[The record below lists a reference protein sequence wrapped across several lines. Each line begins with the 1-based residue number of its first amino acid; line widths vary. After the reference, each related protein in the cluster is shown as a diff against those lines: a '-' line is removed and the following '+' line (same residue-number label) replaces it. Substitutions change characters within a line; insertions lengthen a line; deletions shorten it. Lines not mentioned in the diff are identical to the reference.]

1 MARVLPWRSLAF
13 RLALS
18 YGSMLVL
25 TVAVVL
31 AVFYVQIVG
40 VLRNRLDQYATT
52 QLKRLQ
58 DYAAVHGVS
67 ALHGEVDH
75 LLRDGINTDTEIIL
89 LLTPEGKTIIGNAD
103 IVPARRLTQLGMREL
118 TVQRMGR
125 QVVGRVQ
132 AVLLPDGNYLVV
144 GSDMQAQASI
154 EDLFARASGLVVLIA
169 LLMAVVGAVSFRRLV
184 DARASGI
191 RSTMARVAAGDL
203 AQRIPVQRQEKDE
216 FALLSRDINSM
227 LERLQQL
234 MDGVRHV
241 SNTIAHNLRTPMTR
255 ILLRLR
261 AAEHAGEADQ
271 RATLRL
277 VADEVAEL
285 GVVFDKLLAIAEVE
299 SGALRQAFTA
309 VDVAALLVELHE
321 LYEPLVQ
328 EQGGSMAL
336 QLPAP
341 EPRSPQSQQG
351 PCLALG
357 DTNLLASALAN
368 VVENAIKYGAR
379 DGAGPRI
386 VLQARRVPA
395 ADDEAAAR
403 VEIVVQD
410 DGSGVADADLPQLSQ
425 RFFSGAATAT
435 RHRFGPGVGA
445 GCGASAWRATA
456 VLQYAAGI
464 CGADS
469 AAGSVA
475 FIAQHLLRP
484 ALQRAQC
491 GPCN

>member
-18 YGSMLVL
+18 YGSMLVF

-203 AQRIPVQRQEKDE
+203 AQRIPVPRQEKDE

-341 EPRSPQSQQG
+341 ELHDQQHQQQHAQG

-357 DTNLLASALAN
+357 DTNLLASVLAN

-379 DGAGPRI
+379 DGAGPGI
-386 VLQARRVPA
+386 VLQARCVPA
-395 ADDEAAAR
+395 TDDEAAAR

-410 DGSGVADADLPQLSQ
+410 DGPGVADADLPQLSQ
-425 RFFSGAATAT
+425 RFF
-435 RHRFGPGVGA
+435 
-445 GCGASAWRATA
+445 
-456 VLQYAAGI
+456 
-464 CGADS
+464 
-469 AAGSVA
+469 
-475 FIAQHLLRP
+475 
-484 ALQRAQC
+484 RAQQQQP
-491 GPCN
+491 GTGLGLASVQAVVRLHGGQLRFCNTRPGFAVQILLPVALHPSHSTF

>member
-18 YGSMLVL
+18 YGCMLVF

-31 AVFYVQIVG
+31 AVFYLQIVG

-58 DYAAVHGVS
+58 DYAAMHGVS
-67 ALHGEVDH
+67 ALHEQIDH
-75 LLRDGINTDTEIIL
+75 LMRDGINTDTEIIL
-89 LLTPEGKTIIGNAD
+89 LLTPEGHTIIGNAD

-125 QVVGRVQ
+125 NVVGRVQ

-144 GSDMQAQASI
+144 GSDMRTQVSI
-154 EDLFARASGLVVLIA
+154 EDLFARASSLVVLVA
-169 LLMAVVGAVSFRRLV
+169 LLMAVVGAISFRRLV
-184 DARASGI
+184 DARALGI

-203 AQRIPVQRQEKDE
+203 AQRIPVQSQEKDE

-227 LERLQQL
+227 LERLQQV

-261 AAEHAGEADQ
+261 AAEQAPEADQ

-277 VADEVAEL
+277 VAEEVAEL

-299 SGALRQAFTA
+299 SGALRQAFAA
-309 VDVAALLVELHE
+309 VDVAALLLELHE
-321 LYEPLVQ
+321 LYEPVVQ
-328 EQGGSMAL
+328 EEGGSMAL
-336 QLPAP
+336 QLPGDP
-341 EPRSPQSQQG
+341 SDGLHG
-351 PCLALG
+351 PCVALG

-379 DGAGPRI
+379 DGVGPRI
-386 VLQARRVPA
+386 VLQARCL
-395 ADDEAAAR
+395 AAAGDAAAC
-403 VEIVVQD
+403 VEILVQD
-410 DGSGVADADLPQLSQ
+410 DGLGVAEADLAQLSQ
-425 RFFSGAATAT
+425 RFF
-435 RHRFGPGVGA
+435 
-445 GCGASAWRATA
+445 
-456 VLQYAAGI
+456 
-464 CGADS
+464 
-469 AAGSVA
+469 
-475 FIAQHLLRP
+475 
-484 ALQRAQC
+484 RAQQQQP
-491 GPCN
+491 GTGLGLASVQAVVRLHGGQLQFRNTEPGFAVQILLPVAMPPTHSAL

>member
-1 MARVLPWRSLAF
+1 MTRVLPWRSLAF

-18 YGSMLVL
+18 YGCMLVF

-31 AVFYVQIVG
+31 AVFYLQIVG

-52 QLKRLQ
+52 QLKRLE
-58 DYAAVHGVS
+58 DYAAVHGVA
-67 ALHGEVDH
+67 ALHDQIDH
-75 LLRDGINTDTEIIL
+75 LMRDGINTDTEIIL
-89 LLTPEGKTIIGNAD
+89 LLTPEGHTIIGNAD

-125 QVVGRVQ
+125 KVVGRVQ

-144 GSDMQAQASI
+144 GSDMRTQVSI
-154 EDLFARASGLVVLIA
+154 EDLFARASSLVVVVA
-169 LLMAVVGAVSFRRLV
+169 LLMAVVGAISFRRLV
-184 DARASGI
+184 DARALGI

-203 AQRIPVQRQEKDE
+203 AQRIPVQHQEKDE

-227 LERLQQL
+227 LERLQQV

-261 AAEHAGEADQ
+261 AAEQAPEADQ

-277 VADEVAEL
+277 VAEEVAEL

-299 SGALRQAFTA
+299 SGALRQAFGA
-309 VDVAALLVELHE
+309 VDVAALLLELHE
-321 LYEPLVQ
+321 LYEPVVQ
-328 EQGGSMAL
+328 EQGGSMEL
-336 QLPAP
+336 QLPGA
-341 EPRSPQSQQG
+341 EGDG

-379 DGAGPRI
+379 GGVGPRI
-386 VLQARRVPA
+386 VLQARCLPA
-395 ADDEAAAR
+395 VGDAAAC
-403 VEIVVQD
+403 VEILVQD
-410 DGSGVADADLPQLSQ
+410 DGLGVADADLAQLSQ
-425 RFFSGAATAT
+425 RFF
-435 RHRFGPGVGA
+435 
-445 GCGASAWRATA
+445 
-456 VLQYAAGI
+456 
-464 CGADS
+464 
-469 AAGSVA
+469 
-475 FIAQHLLRP
+475 
-484 ALQRAQC
+484 RAQQQQP
-491 GPCN
+491 GTGLGLASVQAVVRLHGGQLQFRNTQPGFAVQMLLPVALSPSQSAF